1 MKLVRTLTAMLAIF
15 ALMIL
20 TVGQAKSAD
29 EEKSTEKTTSTE
41 KTETTEKT
49 PANETASPSA
59 SPAAESATSE
69 TAGGKHFTLAAEMI
83 GKTKFWLP
91 STITVNQGDKV
102 TLTLKNE
109 IEGEPNQHGFSIPA
123 YNITELITRG
133 AKPKTV
139 EFTADKTGIFPYIC
153 QIHPPHVGGQ
163 LVVLPKA
170 P

>member
-1 MKLVRTLTAMLAIF
+1 MGLLSGGTINPSFRGLLKYTLVGIKRAPS
-15 ALMIL
+15 
-20 TVGQAKSAD
+20 QAVACYNRHLPD
-29 EEKSTEKTTSTE
+29 
-41 KTETTEKT
+41 
-49 PANETASPSA
+49 
-59 SPAAESATSE
+59 
-69 TAGGKHFTLAAEMI
+69 

-91 STITVNQGDKV
+91 ATLTVNQGDKV
-102 TLTLKNE
+102 SLTLKND

-139 EFTADKTGIFPYIC
+139 DFTADKAGVFIYNC
-153 QIHPPHVGGQ
+153 QIHPPHVGGE

>member
-1 MKLVRTLTAMLAIF
+1 MKLVRTLTAILAVF

-20 TVGQAKSAD
+20 TIGQARAAD
-29 EEKSTEKTTSTE
+29 EEKSTEKASATE
-41 KTETTEKT
+41 
-49 PANETASPSA
+49 AASPSA
-59 SPAAESATSE
+59 SPAPESATSA
-69 TAGGKHFTLAAEMI
+69 TDGSKHFTLAAEMV

-91 STITVNQGDKV
+91 STIVVNQGDKV
-102 TLTLKNE
+102 SLTLKDE

-139 EFTADKTGIFPYIC
+139 EFTADKAGIFTYIC